1 VVVYFDWE
9 VCSREGVLAS
19 RHFVKHDT
27 EGPNVTWIRVVQTLK
42 SLRRHVAQST
52 GVRACVFVHCW
63 TVISI
68 SKLFADAEVAKFCN
82 TKSRFDQNVIGLYV
96 SVDLLSFVVQVIQR
110 LKNVPRKACDHKFW
124 NQRFDQSV
132 GWILTLLFNSYDC
145 LEATA
150 VHVLHY

>member
-1 VVVYFDWE
+1 
-9 VCSREGVLAS
+9 
-19 RHFVKHDT
+19 
-27 EGPNVTWIRVVQTLK
+27 
-42 SLRRHVAQST
+42 
-52 GVRACVFVHCW
+52 
-63 TVISI
+63 VISI

-82 TKSRFDQNVIGLYV
+82 TKSRFDQYVIGLYV
-96 SVDLLSFVVQVIQR
+96 AVDLLSFVVQVIQR
-110 LKNVPRKACDHKFW
+110 LKDVPRKACDHKFW